1 MLMTQSE
8 IAARIPHQGSMCLLQ
23 EVHELD
29 EQHIVCATRTHL
41 DAANPLRENG
51 RMGAA
56 LGIEYAA
63 QAMALHCA
71 LQQEQGERPR
81 GGYLTSVRDVQLHA
95 EALDA
100 SSEPL
105 TVRAERISASEQ
117 TAMYQFTLRAGE
129 RLLVQGRM
137 AAVLDVAAT
146 PQT

>member
-8 IAARIPHQGSMCLLQ
+8 IAARIPHQGSMCLLL

-41 DAANPLRENG
+41 DASNPLRENG

-71 LQQEQGERPR
+71 LQQPQGERPR
-81 GGYLTSVRDVQLHA
+81 GGYLTSVRDVQLLA
-95 EALDA
+95 DVLDA
-100 SSEPL
+100 IPEPL
-105 TVRAERISASEQ
+105 SVRAERIAASEQ
-117 TAMYQFTLRAGE
+117 TAMYQFTIHAGE
-129 RLLVQGRM
+129 RLLLQGRI
-137 AAVLDVAAT
+137 AAVLDVAAAHVS
-146 PQT
+146 

>member
-1 MLMTQSE
+1 MLMSQSE

-23 EVHELD
+23 EVRELD
-29 EQHIVCATRTHL
+29 EQHIVCTTRTHL
-41 DAANPLRENG
+41 DAANPMRENG

-71 LQQEQGERPR
+71 LQQQQGERPR

-95 EALDA
+95 ETLDA

-105 TVRAERISASEQ
+105 TVRAERIAASEQ
-117 TAMYQFTLRAGE
+117 TAMYQFTLHAGE
-129 RLLVQGRM
+129 SLLVQGRI
-137 AAVLDVAAT
+137 AAMLDVAA
-146 PQT
+146 PSQT